1 MRNSIILLG
10 ISLLLSSC
18 ASPGPVVSKSRL
30 GNLEINVDTPDGQ
43 AITNA
48 ELFLDGVFVGN
59 LTQRLPI
66 IHARRGER
74 LVRVECQGF
83 RPYEKKI
90 TVLGQPN
97 HQVLNIVLEKE

>member
-1 MRNSIILLG
+1 MRTAIILLG
-10 ISLLLSSC
+10 IGLLLSSC

-30 GNLEINVDTPDGQ
+30 GNLEINVDTPDGRP
-43 AITNA
+43 ITNA

-74 LVRVECQGF
+74 LVRVECRGF
-83 RPYEKKI
+83 RPYERKI
-90 TVLGQPN
+90 TVLGEPN